1 MDEKKIKRKVNYYVE
16 KYGTTDPYKLAKSL
30 KVEYF
35 FYTLGEIWGMYMY
48 LKRHKCIFIN
58 SEIQDESMKKYI
70 MAHEL
75 GHSIFHT
82 KSNIYFAENLT
93 NLKTIYAER
102 EANVFAAQL
111 ILPDEFIYENS
122 DMSLEEICI
131 AKNLSMD
138 TLRRRFMDCGLY

>member
-1 MDEKKIKRKVNYYVE
+1 
-16 KYGTTDPYKLAKSL
+16 
-30 KVEYF
+30 
-35 FYTLGEIWGMYMY
+35 
-48 LKRHKCIFIN
+48 
-58 SEIQDESMKKYI
+58 MKKYI